1 MLSGRRHGRIVMG
14 AVSGF
19 LFGFCVSL
27 LLLTLGHVAV
37 NSLTLFV
44 VPILFLVGGTAW
56 AFWAPVRRR
65 PPSAFAPPPRRSF
78 FGTTAAV
85 PPAPQSA
92 PPPDAT
98 DATEPTEL
106 TDDASGKAP
115 VAPPVVVPE
124 LSGDGVDES
133 GSGGGPV

>member
-1 MLSGRRHGRIVMG
+1 MLSGRRHGRLAMG

-44 VPILFLVGGTAW
+44 VPILFLVAGAAW
-56 AFWAPVRRR
+56 AIWAPLRRR

-78 FGTTAAV
+78 FGAAASV
-85 PPAPQSA
+85 PPAPPQPVPLA
-92 PPPDAT
+92 DAT
-98 DATEPTEL
+98 DAPQA
-106 TDDASGKAP
+106 TDAVSETAA

>member
-1 MLSGRRHGRIVMG
+1 MG
-14 AVSGF
+14 AASGF

-44 VPILFLVGGTAW
+44 VPILFLIAGTAW
-56 AFWAPVRRR
+56 AIWAPLRRW

-78 FGTTAAV
+78 FGAAAAV
-85 PPAPQSA
+85 PPAPQA
-92 PPPDAT
+92 AT
-98 DATEPTEL
+98 
-106 TDDASGKAP
+106 
-115 VAPPVVVPE
+115 PPVVVAE